1 MIMLFFDD
9 TDITHIFKDKENLN
23 IIIKYRLITQVKLL
37 FLFEIQ
43 YPFANFIFEE
53 ICFYLL
59 PGIAITIRDQ

>member
-9 TDITHIFKDKENLN
+9 TDITHIFKDKGNLN
-23 IIIKYRLITQVKLL
+23 IIIKYRFIAQVKLL

-43 YPFANFIFEE
+43 YPFSNFIFEE
-53 ICFYLL
+53 ICFHLL

>member
-1 MIMLFFDD
+1 MTMLFFDD
-9 TDITHIFKDKENLN
+9 TDITHIFKDKGNLN
-23 IIIKYRLITQVKLL
+23 IIKYRLIAQVKLL

-59 PGIAITIRDQ
+59 PGITITIRDQ